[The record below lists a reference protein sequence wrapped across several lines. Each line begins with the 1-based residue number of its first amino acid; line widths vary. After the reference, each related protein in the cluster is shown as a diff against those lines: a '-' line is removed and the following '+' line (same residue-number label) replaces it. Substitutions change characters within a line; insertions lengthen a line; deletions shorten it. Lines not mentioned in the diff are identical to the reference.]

1 MSFANTKCSQ
11 NYAICYDEC
20 NVQFA
25 FISNIVQFNGNIYC
39 IIRKIAKKR
48 EFVQEVELEKE
59 LNNFFL
65 IGQITNIYEIIPIH
79 DILNKC
85 TILDNQALGE
95 IFISRC
101 SALKEHS

>member
-1 MSFANTKCSQ
+1 ML
-11 NYAICYDEC
+11 YATI
-20 NVQFA
+20 NAMFA

-59 LNNFFL
+59 LSNFFL

-85 TILDNQALGE
+85 TILDNQALGL

>member
-1 MSFANTKCSQ
+1 M
-11 NYAICYDEC
+11 
-20 NVQFA
+20 
-25 FISNIVQFNGNIYC
+25 
-39 IIRKIAKKR
+39 

-95 IFISRC
+95 IYISRC
-101 SALKEHS
+101 SALK